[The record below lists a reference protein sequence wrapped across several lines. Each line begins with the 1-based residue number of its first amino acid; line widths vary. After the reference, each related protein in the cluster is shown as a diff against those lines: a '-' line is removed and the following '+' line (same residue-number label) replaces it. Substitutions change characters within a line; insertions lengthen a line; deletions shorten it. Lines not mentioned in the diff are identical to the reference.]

1 MNIINLIILEIGEWR
16 YLTSE
21 SVKHIISKESYETLV
36 LYGNFYL
43 LLLALHFM
51 TISYI
56 VVYILCYHRSKIN

>member
-36 LYGNFYL
+36 LYGNLYEL
-43 LLLALHFM
+43 LLSLYFM
-51 TISYI
+51 IVTYIEFYISY
-56 VVYILCYHRSKIN
+56 Y